1 MAPMTD
7 VTILLPEFFPLDQIR
22 QTVSSVLPGTRVFH
36 DTEFDGSDS
45 KVLVVT
51 TFTKVDAA
59 VVAKMP
65 NLKFVQ
71 VASTGYDNVDL
82 SLLKSKGVK
91 LSNIPVANKESV
103 AEHVMMMVLALLRG
117 LVPLNAEIKAKRWP
131 NLTQGREL
139 KDKVFA
145 IIGMGAIGT
154 KLAERLLPFEVSTIY
169 YDVVRQPQDSEQKLG
184 VTYYPLDDC
193 LKLADII
200 SVHLPLT
207 EETKGMFSTEKLTL
221 MKQGCIFIN
230 TSRAE
235 VVDEAAFVQ
244 AVKSGAIA
252 AGIDVFAQ
260 EPPDFGSELFALDGV
275 IFTPHSAGATMES
288 QERFMMETMRNVLR
302 YLQGVEPLYK
312 VG

>member
-1 MAPMTD
+1 LSD

-22 QTVSSVLPGTRVFH
+22 QTVSSVLPGTGVFH
-36 DTEFDGSDS
+36 DNEFGGSDS

-59 VVAKMP
+59 IVAKMP
-65 NLKFVQ
+65 KLKFVQ
-71 VASTGYDNVDL
+71 VASTGYDNVDQAL
-82 SLLKSKGVK
+82 MKSKGIT

-103 AEHVMMMVLALLRG
+103 AEHVIMMTLALLRG
-117 LVPLNAEIKAKRWP
+117 LVPLDAKIKDKSWP
-131 NLTQGREL
+131 SLTQGREL

-154 KLAERLLPFEVSTIY
+154 KLAERLLPFEVSMIY
-169 YDVVRQPQDSEQKLG
+169 YDVVRRPQDIEQRLG
-184 VTYYPLDDC
+184 ITFYPLDDC
-193 LKLADII
+193 LRLADIV

-207 EETKGMFSTEKLTL
+207 DQTRGLFSGEKLSL

-235 VVDEAAFVQ
+235 IVDEAALAR
-244 AVKSGAIA
+244 AVKSGTLV

-260 EPPDFGSELFALDGV
+260 EPPDFGSEIFGLDGV
-275 IFTPHSAGATMES
+275 IFTPHSAGATVES

-302 YLQGVEPLYK
+302 YLQGVEPLYR
-312 VG
+312 VD